1 MAQEYIYQM
10 EGLEKRTPQDDVIF
24 SDIWLSFFPDA
35 KIGVVG
41 PNGSGKST
49 LLRIMAGIDDDYRGE
64 TWVDP
69 DATVGYLAQEPELDE
84 DATVRENVEQG
95 VAEIKELIDEYNA
108 VSAKFGEASP
118 DEMNELIERQAELQD
133 QIEAADGWEIDSKVD
148 RAMEALR
155 LPPEDAPVEQLSGGE
170 RRRVALCRLLLK
182 QPDLML
188 LDEPTNH
195 LDAETVDWLED
206 TLREWDGCVVIVTH
220 DRYFLDNVTGWVLEL
235 EGTKG
240 IPFEGNYSSWL
251 EQKLEQFA
259 EEGNE
264 DSPRAAALS
273 RELEWAKATEKART
287 SSDRLAELE
296 ARREADDKKLG
307 RKQRN
312 ITIPEG
318 PRLGQNVI
326 KAENLRKGYDD
337 RLLIDNL
344 SFDLPPGAIVGVIGP
359 NGAGKSTLFRMITGE
374 ETPDEGSVE
383 VGDTVE
389 IASVDQ
395 MRSELDANKDEAV
408 WEFISDGQETLQLGD
423 RKIQARAYVGA
434 FGLTGQV
441 QQRSVGTLSGG
452 ERSRVQL
459 AKTLLEGGNMLLLD
473 EPENDLDM
481 TTLQALEM
489 ALEEFTGS
497 SMVISHDRWFLDR
510 IATHIIAFEG
520 NSQVVWFEGN
530 YEAYEKDR
538 RRRLGEAADRP
549 SRIQYQSIG

>member
-287 SSDRLAELE
+287 SSDRLAEL

-337 RLLIDNL
+337 RLLVDNL
-344 SFDLPPGAIVGVIGP
+344 SFDIPPGAIVGVIGP

-497 SMVISHDRWFLDR
+497 SMVISHVPWFLNR
-510 IATHIIAFEG
+510 NATHIIAFEG

>member
-49 LLRIMAGIDDDYRGE
+49 LLRIMAGIDNDYRGE

-337 RLLIDNL
+337 RLLVDNL
-344 SFDLPPGAIVGVIGP
+344 SFDIPPGAIVGVIGP

>member
-337 RLLIDNL
+337 RLLVDNL
-344 SFDLPPGAIVGVIGP
+344 SFDIPPGAIVGVIGP